1 MRPVTSYVESRG
13 GFVAYQTLGDGPVD
27 LMLVAELVS
36 HCEHRW
42 EEPALT
48 RALWRLADV
57 SRVILFDKRGTGLSD
72 PVALDRLPTLEER
85 ADDLAA
91 VLDAVGATSCALA
104 GFSEGGVDA
113 DLLRGDSP
121 GAGLFTGVVRCVAL
135 LLR

>member
-1 MRPVTSYVESRG
+1 MG
-13 GFVAYQTLGDGPVD
+13 ALLAYQTLGDGPVD

-42 EEPALT
+42 DEPALT

-91 VLDAVGATSCALA
+91 VLDAVGVASSVRVSPRA
-104 GFSEGGVDA
+104 GWTPSSSRR
-113 DLLRGDSP
+113 L
-121 GAGLFTGVVRCVAL
+121 VRSGSLHWC
-135 LLR
+135 